1 MFKALIS
8 LEGLGRQYDPE
19 FRLVDR
25 VRPFLDRAL
34 SERYQPVMALRRS
47 QATIW
52 RTPLV
57 FSPLCRVTSPAW
69 SKMRVAAA
77 WGSTSI
83 SSDSIASDDR
93 NHDGVARHRFIDR
106 HDCWGRTHLVRRSR
120 ANLWLAYLATSS
132 HSLTALDHPRDLAFG
147 PMTQAYADF
156 VPAATSPSASAATS
170 CNFPTSS
177 VNSVLALEVPM
188 KRAPSSMTIL
198 SW

>member
-47 QATIW
+47 QATLANAFGLLTTVP
-52 RTPLV
+52 RDLARLV
-57 FSPLCRVTSPAW
+57 KDACPA
-69 SKMRVAAA
+69 AC
-77 WGSTSI
+77 GSTSI

-106 HDCWGRTHLVRRSR
+106 HDRWQRPPPVRRSR
-120 ANLWLAYLATSS
+120 ANLGWPTWLSYRILEQS
-132 HSLTALDHPRDLAFG
+132 LDHRLNLAFG
-147 PMTQAYADF
+147 PMMQGYGG
-156 VPAATSPSASAATS
+156 ASMRQ
-170 CNFPTSS
+170 
-177 VNSVLALEVPM
+177 L
-188 KRAPSSMTIL
+188 
-198 SW
+198 